1 MGLVTLTLSGG
12 RLGCVHRGSSAP
24 SAECGGGSPHFF
36 ILYAGKRPARD
47 NMSLDLESVVRH
59 ELDALGYDLV
69 LLRRGGTRSR
79 PLVEI
84 RIDRRDGERVSVN
97 DCARASRAIEARLD
111 ADTATPFF
119 GGGRYELQVSSPGDA
134 KRETPGA
141 PPGTASGA
149 GVLQRPA
156 VDDHTG
162 DGSRDGWVG

>member
-1 MGLVTLTLSGG
+1 
-12 RLGCVHRGSSAP
+12 
-24 SAECGGGSPHFF
+24 
-36 ILYAGKRPARD
+36 
-47 NMSLDLESVVRH
+47 MSLDLETVVKH

-111 ADTATPFF
+111 ADAATTPFF

-134 KRETPGA
+134 KRGTPGA
-141 PPGTASGA
+141 PPGTASGVGA
-149 GVLQRPA
+149 LQRPA

-162 DGSRDGWVG
+162 DGSQDGWVG